1 MAGLEF
7 GKNYRLLSASDFN
20 YLKQNSELIS
30 DPWLR
35 VFFKPSQKGSS
46 ISRIGFSISTKLGN
60 AVLRNRTRR
69 ILREIF
75 RIKGDKALGLDILVV
90 VNPFLYKKTK
100 TKEEAEDFL
109 KNSFISVLSKL
120 PKKSHD

>member
-1 MAGLEF
+1 MAGFEF

-20 YLKQNSELIS
+20 YLKKNSDLIK

-35 VFFKPSQKGSS
+35 VFYRPSQKGNS

-75 RIKGDKALGLDILVV
+75 RLEADKTLGLDILVV

-100 TKEEAEDFL
+100 NKEEGETLL
-109 KNSFISVLSKL
+109 KKSFIRVLSKL
-120 PKKSHD
+120 PKQS

>member
-1 MAGLEF
+1 MAGFEF

-20 YLKQNSELIS
+20 YLKKNSDLIK

-35 VFFKPSQKGSS
+35 VFYRPSQKGNS
-46 ISRIGFSISTKLGN
+46 ISRIGFSISAKMGN

-75 RIKGDKALGLDILVV
+75 RLEADKTLGLDILVV

-100 TKEEAEDFL
+100 DKMEAEVLLRKSFL
-109 KNSFISVLSKL
+109 RVLSKL
-120 PKKSHD
+120 PKQP

>member
-7 GKNYRLLSASDFN
+7 GKNYRLLSANDFN
-20 YLKQNSELIS
+20 YLKKNSVLIS
-30 DPWLR
+30 DNYLR
-35 VFFKPSQKGSS
+35 IYFRPSQKGES

-75 RIKGDKALGLDILVV
+75 RLKADKKLGLDILVV
-90 VNPFLYKKTK
+90 VNPYLYKKNK
-100 TKEEAEDFL
+100 TKEEAETVL
-109 KNSFISVLSKL
+109 KKSFIEGLSKL
-120 PKKSHD
+120 SRKG

>member
-1 MAGLEF
+1 MAGFEF
-7 GKNYRLLSASDFN
+7 GKNYRLLSAKDFN
-20 YLKQNSELIS
+20 YLKKDSDLIS

-35 VFFKPSQKGSS
+35 VFFKTSQKGNSV
-46 ISRIGFSISTKLGN
+46 SRIGFSITTKLGN

-75 RIKGDKALGLDILVV
+75 RLEGDKTLGLDMLVV

-100 TKEEAEDFL
+100 SKEEAETLL
-109 KNSFISVLSKL
+109 KKSFKRVLSKL
-120 PKKSHD
+120 PRQS